1 MMNTMIGGI
10 MVDKKEDI
18 NMEMLEIIHQNN
30 RRIKEQKRMQEELRL
45 AKERQEELEYELEQ
59 QVGKRNNIIL
69 FSSLIVCTLI
79 LWLGLALG
87 L

>member
-10 MVDKKEDI
+10 MVDKKEDM

>member
-1 MMNTMIGGI
+1 
-10 MVDKKEDI
+10 
-18 NMEMLEIIHQNN
+18 MEMLEIIHQNN
-30 RRIKEQKRMQEELRL
+30 RRIKEQKRIQEELRL
-45 AKERQEELEYELEQ
+45 AKEKQEELEYELEQ

>member
-1 MMNTMIGGI
+1 
-10 MVDKKEDI
+10 
-18 NMEMLEIIHQNN
+18 MEMLEIIHQNN

>member
-1 MMNTMIGGI
+1 MIGGI